1 MVDAGSTYLAFVAAT
16 VLLIVIPGPNVAII
30 VANSAA
36 HGLRYGLLTVAGT
49 STAMVFQLALTVAGL
64 SGILALAAHAFE
76 ILRWAGVLYL
86 IYLAIEAWRA
96 PVRSLDVDA
105 QPKVGRRIF
114 MRGFLVSLSNP
125 KTLLFYAAFLPQF
138 VPPGHDPTAALAVL
152 ASTFILI
159 AVVLDSLWALLASQV
174 RRGLANAGCGLSRLT
189 AGILLIGAAALALAR
204 RP

>member
-1 MVDAGSTYLAFVAAT
+1 MEGAVSTYLAFVAAT
-16 VLLIVIPGPNVAII
+16 VLLIAIPGPNVAII

-49 STAMVFQLALTVAGL
+49 STAMVFQLTLTVAGL
-64 SGILALAAHAFE
+64 SGLLSIAGHAFE

-86 IYLAIEAWRA
+86 VYLALEVWHA
-96 PVRSLDVDA
+96 PAPTLVEDA
-105 QPKVGRRIF
+105 QPKAGRRIF

-138 VPPGHDPTAALAVL
+138 VPPGHDPTVALTVL
-152 ASTFILI
+152 ALTFIFI
-159 AVVLDSLWALLASQV
+159 AIVLDSLWAVLASQV
-174 RRGLANAGCGLSRLT
+174 RRGLVDAGRHLNRLT
-189 AGILLIGAAALALAR
+189 AAILMLGAAALALAR